1 MSHVTLDPTAASTAE
16 IAAAIRNGETTSEA
30 VVAACLEQ
38 IDAVNDRVN
47 AVVTL
52 CADAALDAARR
63 ADAAHARG
71 ESLGPLHGVPM
82 TIKDS
87 LDTAGVTSTWGLPPL
102 ADRVPDADAT
112 VVARLKAAGAILL
125 GKTNTS
131 ELTLSFQASNPLF
144 GLTTNPYNSER
155 IAGGSSGGA
164 AAIVALGGAP
174 FDIGTDTGGSVRLP
188 AHYCGIAGLRPTTGR
203 VPRTGHAIPYGGL
216 LDALTTVG
224 PLARRVE
231 DLTLLLSII
240 AGPDARDYAIA
251 PVPLRDP
258 AAVDLS
264 TLRVAFFIDNGIQS
278 PTPETADAVRGAV
291 KALADAGAT
300 VEEVRPPVVTETYD
314 IFRGVMRGGGN
325 TPWIHLLLE
334 RVGADRM
341 QTKFRT
347 YNEVPSL
354 EVVTRAVDRWDG
366 FRRDMMT
373 FMEPYDLLLSP
384 TNSDVAILPETVEEN
399 LPNFSYTFTHNLTG
413 WPAAVVRGGTSADGL
428 PIGVQIAAPP
438 WREDLALAGA
448 ACVEAASGG
457 WQPPL

>member
-1 MSHVTLDPTAASTAE
+1 MSDPIDPTTTSTAE

-30 VVAACLEQ
+30 VVTACLDR
-38 IDAVNDRVN
+38 INAVNDRVN

-52 CADAALDAARR
+52 VADAALDAARA
-63 ADAAHARG
+63 ADAAQARG

-87 LDTAGVTSTWGLPPL
+87 LDTAGVISTWGLPPL
-102 ADRVPDADAT
+102 AGRVPEEDAT

-144 GLTTNPYNSER
+144 GLTTNPYNPER

-188 AHYCGIAGLRPTTGR
+188 AHYCGIAGLRPTSGR

-224 PLARRVE
+224 PLARRVA
-231 DLTLLLSII
+231 DLALLLSVI
-240 AGPDARDYAIA
+240 AGPDGRDYAIA
-251 PVPLRDP
+251 PVPLRD
-258 AAVDLS
+258 AADVDLAG
-264 TLRVAFFIDNGIQS
+264 LRCAFFIDNGIQS
-278 PTPETADAVRGAV
+278 PTAETAEAV
-291 KALADAGAT
+291 LAAAKTLVDAG
-300 VEEVRPPVVTETYD
+300 VEVAEVRPPVVPETYD
-314 IFRGVMRGGGN
+314 VFRSVMRSGTN
-325 TPWIHLLLE
+325 TPWIHTLLE
-334 RVGADRM
+334 RAGADRM

-354 EVVTRAVDRWDG
+354 EVVTRAVDRWDS
-366 FRRDMMT
+366 FRREMLT
-373 FMEPYDLLLSP
+373 FMQPYDLLLSP
-384 TNSDVAILPETVEEN
+384 TNADVALPPDSIEEN

-413 WPAAVVRGGTSADGL
+413 WPAAVVRGGTSQDGL

-438 WREDLALAGA
+438 WREDLALAA
-448 ACVEAASGG
+448 ASCIEAATGG
-457 WQPPL
+457 WQPA